1 MLNQV
6 VLIGRIVRDLELV
19 KKDTSKYCRLLL
31 AVPRSFKNAEG
42 VYESDFIDCLLWNNM
57 ASNTCEY
64 CKKGDLVG
72 LRGRLQ
78 SSRYE
83 KDGEMVY
90 KTEII
95 GEKVTFLS
103 KKEG

>member
-42 VYESDFIDCLLWNNM
+42 VMSLTLSIAFCGTIWPLILV
-57 ASNTCEY
+57 STV
-64 CKKGDLVG
+64 KKA
-72 LRGRLQ
+72 
-78 SSRYE
+78 
-83 KDGEMVY
+83 
-90 KTEII
+90 I
-95 GEKVTFLS
+95 
-103 KKEG
+103 

>member
-1 MLNQV
+1 
-6 VLIGRIVRDLELV
+6 
-19 KKDTSKYCRLLL
+19 
-31 AVPRSFKNAEG
+31 
-42 VYESDFIDCLLWNNM
+42 M